1 MALYSDLNY
10 VKPSIGDRVYDIE
23 AVYQSI
29 FTILGTIKGERVFRP
44 TYGLNLS
51 SYLFEPCDELTAR
64 SILYDIKNVMRLE
77 PRVSLSMSKST
88 VVPVPEEYMFVITLV
103 FTILGFSD
111 TERSLNLT
119 YKQRERNR

>member
-29 FTILGTIKGERVFRP
+29 FTILGTVKGERVFRP

-88 VVPVPEEYMFVITLV
+88 VIPVPEEYMFVITLV

>member
-29 FTILGTIKGERVFRP
+29 FTILGTVKGERVFRP